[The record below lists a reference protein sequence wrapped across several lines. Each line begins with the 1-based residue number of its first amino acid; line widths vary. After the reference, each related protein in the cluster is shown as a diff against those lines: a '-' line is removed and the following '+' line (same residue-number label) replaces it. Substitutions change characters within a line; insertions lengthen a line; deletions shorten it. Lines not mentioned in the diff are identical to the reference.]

1 METSSLVIIFI
12 FIFIIYFIVNESITN
27 NYAKSE
33 ESFDEFVKSFLM
45 RFEYENSPLHTIVCG
60 GTGTGKTYFVRQY
73 LKLYGPPSE
82 GLSPY
87 VFRENEI
94 MTGTM
99 TENMTGFMTGT
110 MPEPRTKPK
119 YQHFDVVL
127 R

>member
-12 FIFIIYFIVNESITN
+12 FKFIIYFIVNESITS
-27 NYAKSE
+27 NYAKIE
-33 ESFDEFVKSFLM
+33 ESFDGFVESFLM
-45 RFEYENSPLHTIVCG
+45 RFEYEKSPLHTIVYG
-60 GTGTGKTYFVRQY
+60 GTRIGKTYFVRQY
-73 LKLYGPPSE
+73 LKLCGPPTE

-87 VFRENEI
+87 VFRENELMTGTLTET

-99 TENMTGFMTGT
+99 TK
-110 MPEPRTKPK
+110 PRTKPK